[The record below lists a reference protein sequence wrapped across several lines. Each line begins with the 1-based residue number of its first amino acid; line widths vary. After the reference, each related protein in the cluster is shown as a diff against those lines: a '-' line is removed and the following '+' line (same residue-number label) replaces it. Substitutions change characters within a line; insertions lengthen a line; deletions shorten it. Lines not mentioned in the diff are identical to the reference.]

1 MMKRLIL
8 PMILLFLFFLE
19 SIFVDVLPASL
30 IVEKRLLVP
39 HFLFVTIVFISM
51 SGNRNE
57 GMLLGAIFGLL
68 FDIVYTGILGIY
80 LFSFPLI
87 AYIISKLAGILQ
99 NHIVIISILSI
110 ISVALLE
117 FFVFGVNSL
126 IGYTTIT
133 VDTFIAQRLIS
144 TIILNGLFVVLISY
158 PLSKLVDKLSV
169 VE

>member
-8 PMILLFLFFLE
+8 PIILLFLFILE
-19 SIFVDVLPASL
+19 SIFVDVLPASF
-30 IVEKRLLVP
+30 IMEDHLLVP
-39 HFLFVTIVFISM
+39 HFLFVTIVFISIR
-51 SGNRNE
+51 GNRNE
-57 GMLLGAIFGLL
+57 GMLLGAIYGLM
-68 FDIVYTGILGIY
+68 FDIVYTGILGLY

-87 AYIISKLAGILQ
+87 AYVISKLAGILQ

-110 ISVALLE
+110 VSVVILE

-133 VDTFIAQRLIS
+133 MNTFIERRLIS
-144 TIILNGLFVVLISY
+144 TAILNGIFVILLSY
-158 PLSKLVDKLSV
+158 PLAKLIDKLSV